1 MPCTV
6 QWEPSE
12 KVLVTAKPK
21 SPEKLV
27 EEANMYRQDAEAAM
41 CLLAREVAS
50 KDPSILLNL
59 LVSHKSFRKTW
70 KRHQKYDREQ
80 GRSYYVFDKKNKQL
94 VFFPA
99 ETTSDKE

>member
-1 MPCTV
+1 MAKYILLT
-6 QWEPSE
+6 
-12 KVLVTAKPK
+12 TAVDAISAETMEQFSTKK
-21 SPEKLV
+21 
-27 EEANMYRQDAEAAM
+27 YRNLEDAEAAM

-59 LVSHKSFRKTW
+59 LVNHKSFRKTW